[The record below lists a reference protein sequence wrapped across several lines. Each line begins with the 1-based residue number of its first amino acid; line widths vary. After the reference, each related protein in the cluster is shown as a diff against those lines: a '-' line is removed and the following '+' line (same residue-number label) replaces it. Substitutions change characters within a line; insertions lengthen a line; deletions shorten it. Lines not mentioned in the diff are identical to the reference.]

1 MRRKKESEKW
11 NRRKETKKREAQ
23 VIYAYKNSEKS
34 KKNSF
39 FFKTRK
45 KPGSGTLWGV
55 VRGRFGL
62 SNYVMTAVSAAPSTG
77 LGKAVT
83 SGHVW
88 AH

>member
-55 VRGRFGL
+55 VRGLFGL
-62 SNYVMTAVSAAPSTG
+62 SNYVMTAVLAVPSTG
-77 LGKAVT
+77 LGQAVVT
-83 SGHVW
+83 MSVF
-88 AH
+88 